1 MSAIPALGIVTLV
14 LGFMIT
20 ILGPFPIP
28 GTATA
33 SEETVQVNEF
43 STEAVQQAADKF
55 SVAYTSVIDDLVS
68 YIKDPDLNRAESRR
82 QAMVTYANYLVPKY
96 KNLSQELQG
105 QLDTLVAEANET
117 TDTTTSTT
125 TP

>member
-28 GTATA
+28 GVTA
-33 SEETVQVNEF
+33 SSETVQVNEF

-82 QAMVTYANYLVPKY
+82 QAMVAYANYLVPKY

-105 QLDTLVAEANET
+105 QLDTMVAQANQT